1 MKKEVNWLSSRCA
14 SLVLIELAKKPGTPM
29 DIRIRTGLTK
39 NNYVN
44 IILKRLESEGIIK
57 CLNLDEKIG
66 KVFCINP
73 ESKKRVEQIFRKNKT
88 KQGINPLPN
97 LNWTAYGRLLCKYC
111 RQLRMVFKRACELK
125 QEGREITVSSLKEKL
140 PGMATSN
147 LYRALDGLVELG
159 VISCKDTSSR
169 KFTVTEEGLAIVN
182 FQLDVLNIDW

>member
-1 MKKEVNWLSSRCA
+1 MKKGVNWFSSRCVF
-14 SLVLIELAKKPGTPM
+14 LVLIELARKPGTPT
-29 DIRIRTGLTK
+29 DIRARTGMTK

-44 IILKRLESEGIIK
+44 IILKRLKSEGIVK
-57 CLNLDEKIG
+57 CLNPDEKIG
-66 KVFCINP
+66 RVFCINP
-73 ESKKRVEQIFRKNKT
+73 ESRKRVEQIFRKNKT

-125 QEGREITVSSLKEKL
+125 QEGREITLSNLKEKL

-147 LYRALDGLVELG
+147 LYRALDGLIKLG
-159 VISCKDTSSR
+159 VVSCKDTSSR

-182 FQLDVLNIDW
+182 FQPDVLNIDW